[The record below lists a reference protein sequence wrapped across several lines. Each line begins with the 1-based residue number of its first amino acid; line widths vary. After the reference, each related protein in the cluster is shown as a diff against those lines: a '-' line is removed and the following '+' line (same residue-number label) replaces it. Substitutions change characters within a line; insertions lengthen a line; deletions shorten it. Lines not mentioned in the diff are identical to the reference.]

1 MENLHYFE
9 KIMNAVQNL
18 VDYNFSAVFNDY
30 SSVEIGLYLHEDIYE
45 YIKFATE
52 NKMLFGVYF
61 AEQALNVLASEDFIR
76 QEIKRQFE
84 DEIGSLIEFLPI
96 EQEKAE
102 ELAWEDRY
110 YSKFA
115 HANLS

>member
-9 KIMNAVQNL
+9 TTMNAVQNL
-18 VDYNFSAVFNDY
+18 VDNNFFAVFNDY
-30 SSVEIGLYLHEDIYE
+30 SSVEIGLYLYEDICE

-61 AEQALNVLASEDFIR
+61 AEQALKVLVSEDFIR
-76 QEIKRQFE
+76 QDIKRQFE
-84 DEIGSLIEFLPI
+84 DEICSLIEFLPI

-102 ELAWEDRY
+102 ELAWEERY
-110 YSKFA
+110 YSAVA
-115 HANLS
+115 HANRG

>member
-1 MENLHYFE
+1 MKTNEFFTTTLRT
-9 KIMNAVQNL
+9 IQNL
-18 VDYNFSAVFNDY
+18 VNNNFSAVFDNY
-30 SSVEIGLYLHEDIYE
+30 SSVEIELDLCDDICE

-76 QEIKRQFE
+76 QDIDRQFDAE
-84 DEIGSLIEFLPI
+84 EYAFDESLEC
-96 EQEKAE
+96 EREKAE

-110 YSKFA
+110 YSAVA
-115 HANLS
+115 HANRG